1 MYFQTACDSKAEH
14 GAELG
19 SILRLCLGS
28 CNLTFLIVGKGGH
41 PGS

>member
-1 MYFQTACDSKAEH
+1 MYFQTACDWK
-14 GAELG
+14 AELG

-28 CNLTFLIVGKGGH
+28 SNLTFLIVGKGGH